1 MADYY
6 ETLGV
11 SRDADVQEI
20 RKAYRRLAMQHHPDR
35 NQGSRDAEERFKEV
49 TRAYEVLSS
58 PEKRELYDRYG
69 EQGPA
74 RGPGGGGGFGG
85 FDFSDAI
92 EIFMRDF
99 GGGGG
104 GAFGD
109 LFGRRPS
116 GASRSRRGKGIR
128 LRLNLTLEEVASGVD
143 KRLRVSLLDPCEDC
157 GATGA
162 RGTGPALCPGCGG
175 TGQERISQRSPFG
188 QFVSVQPCRRCGGEG
203 EVIQDPCPGCRGEGR
218 VREGSTITAEVPAG
232 VSSDNY
238 ITLRGQGNA
247 GPRGGPR
254 GDITV
259 LISVEDHPDF
269 RREGND
275 LIHELHVTFTQAAL
289 GDRVDVPTIDGSA
302 PLAVPAGI
310 QSGQVLRM
318 RDRGLPELN
327 GGTRGDQLVRVVVWT
342 PEDPDRRQ
350 REALERLRE
359 VEDPVPEHAGR
370 GRRGFWARV
379 KEAFAS

>member
-11 SRDADVQEI
+11 SRGADVQEI

-35 NQGSRDAEERFKEV
+35 NQGSREAEERFKEV

-58 PEKRELYDRYG
+58 PEKREIYDRYG
-69 EQGPA
+69 ERGLNRSQGGA
-74 RGPGGGGGFGG
+74 GFGG

-99 GGGGG
+99 GSG

-109 LFGRRPS
+109 LFGRSAS
-116 GASRSRRGKGIR
+116 GTPRSRRGKGIR
-128 LRLNLTLEEVASGVD
+128 LRLPLALMEVASGVE
-143 KRLRVSLLDPCEDC
+143 KRLRVSLLEPCEDC

-162 RGTGPALCPGCGG
+162 RGSGPTLCPGCSG

-203 EVIQDPCPGCRGEGR
+203 QVIRDPCPACRGEGR
-218 VREGSTITAEVPAG
+218 VREESTITVEVPAG
-232 VSSDNY
+232 VSSENY

-259 LISVEDHPDF
+259 LIAVEDHPAFKRD
-269 RREGND
+269 GND
-275 LIHELHVTFTQAAL
+275 LVHELHVTFTQAAL
-289 GDRVDVPTIDGSA
+289 GDHVDVPTVGGSA
-302 PLAVPAGI
+302 PLSVPAGV
-310 QSGQVLRM
+310 QTGEVLRM
-318 RDRGLPELN
+318 RGLGLPDLD
-327 GGTRGDQLVRVVVWT
+327 GGVRGDQLVRVVVWT
-342 PEDPDRRQ
+342 PEDLDRRQ

-379 KEAFAS
+379 KEAFVP

>member
-1 MADYY
+1 MTDYY

-11 SRDADVQEI
+11 SRGADVQEI

-35 NQGSRDAEERFKEV
+35 NQGSREAEERFKEV

-58 PEKRELYDRYG
+58 PEKREIYDRYG
-69 EQGPA
+69 ERGLNRSQGGA
-74 RGPGGGGGFGG
+74 GFGG

-99 GGGGG
+99 GSG

-109 LFGRRPS
+109 LFGRSAS
-116 GASRSRRGKGIR
+116 GTPRSRRGKGIR
-128 LRLNLTLEEVASGVD
+128 LRLPLALMEVASGVE
-143 KRLRVSLLDPCEDC
+143 KRLRVSLLEPCEDC

-162 RGTGPALCPGCGG
+162 RGSGPTLCPGCSG

-203 EVIQDPCPGCRGEGR
+203 QVIQDPCPACRGEGR
-218 VREGSTITAEVPAG
+218 VREESTITVEVPAG
-232 VSSDNY
+232 VSSENY

-259 LISVEDHPDF
+259 LIAVEDHPAFKRD
-269 RREGND
+269 GND
-275 LIHELHVTFTQAAL
+275 LVHELHVTFTQAAL
-289 GDRVDVPTIDGSA
+289 GDHVDVPTVGGSA
-302 PLAVPAGI
+302 PLSVPAGV
-310 QSGQVLRM
+310 QTGEVLRM
-318 RDRGLPELN
+318 RGLGLPDLD
-327 GGTRGDQLVRVVVWT
+327 GGVRGDQLVRVVVWT
-342 PEDPDRRQ
+342 PEDLDRRQ

-379 KEAFAS
+379 KEAFVP

>member
-11 SRDADVQEI
+11 SRGADVQEI

-35 NQGSRDAEERFKEV
+35 NQGSREAEERFKEV
-49 TRAYEVLSS
+49 TRAYEVLSN
-58 PEKRELYDRYG
+58 PEKREVYDRYG
-69 EQGPA
+69 ERGLNRGQGGA
-74 RGPGGGGGFGG
+74 GFGG

-99 GGGGG
+99 GSGGG
-104 GAFGD
+104 FGD
-109 LFGRRPS
+109 LFGRRSP
-116 GASRSRRGKGIR
+116 GTPRSRRGKGIR
-128 LRLNLTLEEVASGVD
+128 LRLPLTLAEVASGVD
-143 KRLRVSLLDPCEDC
+143 KRLRVSVLDPCDDC

-162 RGTGPALCPGCGG
+162 RGAGPTLCPGCSG

-203 EVIQDPCPGCRGEGR
+203 QVIQDPCPACRGEGR
-218 VREGSTITAEVPAG
+218 VREESTVTVEVPAG
-232 VSSDNY
+232 VSSENY

-259 LISVEDHPDF
+259 LIAVEDHPDF
-269 RREGND
+269 RRDGND
-275 LIHELHVTFTQAAL
+275 LVHELHVTFTQAAL
-289 GDRVDVPTIDGSA
+289 GDRLDVPTVEGSA
-302 PLAVPAGI
+302 PLSVPAGV
-310 QSGQVLRM
+310 QTGEMLRM
-318 RDRGLPELN
+318 RGLGVPDLE
-327 GGTRGDQLVRVVVWT
+327 GGMRGDQLVRVVVWT
-342 PEDPDRRQ
+342 PENLDRRQ

-359 VEDPVPEHAGR
+359 VEDPVPEDAGR
-370 GRRGFWARV
+370 GRRG
-379 KEAFAS
+379 

>member
-11 SRDADVQEI
+11 SRGADVQEI

-35 NQGSRDAEERFKEV
+35 NQGSREAEERFKEV
-49 TRAYEVLSS
+49 TRAYEILSS

-69 EQGPA
+69 EQGVN
-74 RGPGGGGGFGG
+74 RGHGGGGFGG

-99 GGGGG
+99 GSGGG
-104 GAFGD
+104 FGD

-116 GASRSRRGKGIR
+116 GTPRSPGGKGIR
-128 LRLNLTLEEVASGVD
+128 LRLRLTLGEVASGVD
-143 KRLRVSLLDPCEDC
+143 KRLRVSLLEPCEDC

-162 RGTGPALCPGCGG
+162 LGSGPTLCPACNG
-175 TGQERISQRSPFG
+175 TGQERISRHSPLG
-188 QFVSVQPCRRCGGEG
+188 QFVSVQPCRMCAGQGE
-203 EVIQDPCPGCRGEGR
+203 IIRDPCPTCRGEGR
-218 VREGSTITAEVPAG
+218 VREESTITVEVPAG
-232 VSSDNY
+232 VSTENY
-238 ITLRGQGNA
+238 ITLRGQGNV

-259 LISVEDHPDF
+259 LIAVEDHPDF
-269 RREGND
+269 KRDGND
-275 LIHELHVTFTQAAL
+275 LVHELHVTFTQAAL
-289 GDRVDVPTIDGSA
+289 GDHVDVPTVGGSA
-302 PLAVPAGI
+302 PLSVPAGV
-310 QSGQVLRM
+310 QTGEVLRM
-318 RDRGLPELN
+318 RGLGLPDLD
-327 GGTRGDQLVRVVVWT
+327 GGMKGDQLVRVVVWT
-342 PEDPDRRQ
+342 PEDLDRRQ

-379 KEAFAS
+379 KEAFVP